1 MFYVI
6 GGQRYKCPNCPKVYK
21 HYQTKRRH
29 LLYECGKE
37 PSFVCPV
44 VDCSYRGKRKAHLV
58 SHLYNIHY
66 NMVTNVPKNDPKH
79 EIYDDY

>member
-1 MFYVI
+1 MFSGPPYP
-6 GGQRYKCPNCPKVYK
+6 CPNCPKVYK

-37 PSFVCPV
+37 PSFFCPAQ
-44 VDCSYRGKRKAHLV
+44 DCNYRGKRKAHLV

-66 NMVTNVPKNDPKH
+66 DLVMSVPKIMK
-79 EIYDDY
+79 EVALL